1 MTPRPDDH
9 VLVDTNV
16 LLSASDSGRPTHA
29 AAVEVLQGWP
39 AQGIT
44 LYTCGQILREY
55 LVVAT
60 RPVRVNG
67 LGLAAADALANA
79 DTLADRLR
87 FLEETRL
94 AYVRCRQ
101 LVEETGS
108 GGKQIHDANI
118 AATGL
123 TYGIDAVVTFN
134 TSDFERFPELRVLSP
149 EYGPRET

>member
-1 MTPRPDDH
+1 M
-9 VLVDTNV
+9 
-16 LLSASDSGRPTHA
+16 
-29 AAVEVLQGWP
+29 
-39 AQGIT
+39 
-44 LYTCGQILREY
+44 
-55 LVVAT
+55 
-60 RPVRVNG
+60 RVNG

-108 GGKQIHDANI
+108 GGKQIQDANI

-134 TSDFERFPELRVLSP
+134 TSDFEGFPELRVLSP
-149 EYGPRET
+149 EYEPRET